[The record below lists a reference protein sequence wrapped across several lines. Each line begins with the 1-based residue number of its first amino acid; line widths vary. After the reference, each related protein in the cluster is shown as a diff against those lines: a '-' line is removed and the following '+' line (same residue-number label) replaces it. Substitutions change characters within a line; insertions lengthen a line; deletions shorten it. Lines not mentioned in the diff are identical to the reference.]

1 MKTVVLDSLPLAELC
16 RKKIK
21 DEVGNLLLFLRNQKI
36 SLRVAEITEY
46 ELRRELLRSQR
57 YRSDNRLNKFYL
69 TNRIIPIDRL
79 ALIKASEIWAELR
92 NLGIPTA
99 SNERIDIDTIM
110 IAQSLTLKKDFQE
123 VIILTSDP
131 EDISR
136 FCRYGIRVW
145 QWQDALTRD
154 KGEIN
159 YYQPKV
165 K

>member
-16 RKKIK
+16 RRKIK
-21 DEVGNLLLFLRNQKI
+21 NEVGNLLLFLRNKKI
-36 SLRVAEITEY
+36 ALRVAEITEY
-46 ELRRELLRSQR
+46 ELRRELLRAER

-69 TNRIIPIDRL
+69 TERIIPIDRL
-79 ALIKASEIWAELR
+79 ALIKASEIWAEVR
-92 NLGIPTA
+92 NSGMPTA

-110 IAQSLTLKKDFQE
+110 VAQSLTLKKDFEE
-123 VIILTSDP
+123 VIILTGDP

-136 FCRYGIRVW
+136 FCHYGIKVW
-145 QWQDALTRD
+145 KWQDALTKD
-154 KGEIN
+154 KKGIN